1 MPRIEA
7 ATVEEHHKMR
17 RASLLREGLRIL
29 GERGPTGLTPHA
41 VGTAAGIARSS
52 VYQYF
57 SSSEQ
62 LFDAVVDFA
71 FDAAQQHLHAALAGD
86 RTPGERV
93 LHYASVAFDSATDA
107 THSGFTSLADLNL
120 TESQRL
126 RVDQHHRATMAPL
139 VDALTELG
147 VNRPE
152 LQAALIEGMVAAVAR
167 RVREGDDASAART
180 ALLEAI
186 TAGPAP
192 SAASDPFAL
201 N

>member
-17 RASLLREGLRIL
+17 RSSLLHEGLRIL

-57 SSSEQ
+57 SSSEE

-71 FDAAQQHLHAALAGD
+71 FKTAQQHLLLALAGD

-107 THSGFTSLADLNL
+107 THRGFSSIAELNL
-120 TESQRL
+120 SETQRL

-139 VDALTELG
+139 VDALTDLG
-147 VNRPE
+147 VDRPE

-167 RVREGDDASAART
+167 RVREGDAASAART

-186 TAGPAP
+186 IAGPAP
-192 SAASDPFAL
+192 AAASAPSAA

>member
-17 RASLLREGLRIL
+17 RSSLLREGLRIL

-57 SSSEQ
+57 SSSEE

-71 FDAAQQHLHAALAGD
+71 FEAAQRHLHAALAGD

-93 LHYASVAFDSATDA
+93 LHFASVAFDSATDA
-107 THSGFTSLADLNL
+107 THRAFTSLADLDL
-120 TESQRL
+120 TEAQRL
-126 RVDQHHRATMAPL
+126 RVELHHRAMTAPL
-139 VDALTELG
+139 VDALTDLG
-147 VNRPE
+147 VDRPE
-152 LQAALIEGMVAAVAR
+152 LRAALIDGLVAAAAR
-167 RVREGDDASAART
+167 RVREGDDGTAARA
-180 ALLEAI
+180 ALFESI
-186 TAGPAP
+186 TQGPAP
-192 SAASDPFAL
+192 SAG

>member
-17 RASLLREGLRIL
+17 RSSLLSEGLRIL

-41 VGTAAGIARSS
+41 VGAAAGIARSS

-57 SSSEQ
+57 SSSEE

-71 FDAAQQHLHAALAGD
+71 FETAQRHLLLALAGD

-107 THSGFTSLADLNL
+107 THRGFSSIAELSL
-120 TESQRL
+120 TETQRL

-147 VNRPE
+147 VDRPE

-167 RVREGDDASAART
+167 RVREGDDAPTARA
-180 ALLEAI
+180 ALLKAI

-192 SAASDPFAL
+192 VAASAPAAAS
-201 N
+201 